1 MDQLFKFTNLASA
14 KFVVE
19 RLLSMGIKAEGLPS
33 GYIRVFDLSEGAK
46 KVIKDSLGTHVAAT
60 GVEDLSMAK
69 HAGTGQGKKKL
80 APKVEDPKSP
90 PTASPKTLKKHG
102 NTSGTQTKGDMEEA
116 AAKPTLP
123 ASKQKEEPK
132 KVDEPKISPEGQ
144 KMAKLQTM
152 AYETLKRLV
161 EKNPKGFPR
170 LAKIMGFKVK
180 S

>member
-1 MDQLFKFTNLASA
+1 MNQLFKFTNLASA

-33 GYIRVFDLSEGAK
+33 GYIRVSELTEGAK

-60 GVEDLSMAK
+60 GVEDMSMAK

-80 APKVEDPKSP
+80 APKVEKPKSP
-90 PTASPKTLKKHG
+90 PTANSKTLPKTGKTVKA
-102 NTSGTQTKGDMEEA
+102 QTGKDVEEA
-116 AAKPTLP
+116 AETTPNI
-123 ASKQKEEPK
+123 K
-132 KVDEPKISPEGQ
+132 K
-144 KMAKLQTM
+144 M

-170 LAKIMGFKVK
+170 LAKMMGIKVK
-180 S
+180 A